1 MLLWILK
8 EKVMIKGIVFD
19 LDHTLFDRY
28 GTLRA
33 VLPHMYKGMRHWIA
47 EEISCEEFVEA
58 VVEGDKQW
66 IHVGWKPIIENLMLK
81 GVFKPETEV
90 KTVIRF
96 LVDECWPIAAV
107 EFPFAKPMLMQM
119 REEGYKLGIITNGPH
134 KNQDLKLDMLGLKP
148 YVDEIVISGDLPA
161 GKPERLPF
169 DVMSE
174 RIGIPAGEL
183 LYVGDNPLNDVFAS
197 RNAGYIPVWVATTG
211 TWIFGDLKRAD
222 YEIETIAEIPELV
235 HKLNA

>member
-1 MLLWILK
+1 M
-8 EKVMIKGIVFD
+8 VKGIVFD

-33 VLPHMYKGMRHWIA
+33 VLPHMYRGLRHWIA
-47 EEISCEEFVEA
+47 EDISCEEFVEE
-58 VVEGDKQW
+58 VIEGDRQW

-81 GVFKPETEV
+81 GVFKPQTEV
-90 KTVIRF
+90 KAVIRF

-107 EFPFAKPMLMQM
+107 EFPFTKPMLTQM

-134 KNQDLKLDMLGLKP
+134 LNQDLKLEMLGLKS

-222 YEIETIAEIPELV
+222 YEIETIAEIPNLV
-235 HKLNA
+235 HKLNEMQ

>member
-1 MLLWILK
+1 M
-8 EKVMIKGIVFD
+8 
-19 LDHTLFDRY
+19 
-28 GTLRA
+28 
-33 VLPHMYKGMRHWIA
+33 
-47 EEISCEEFVEA
+47 
-58 VVEGDKQW
+58 
-66 IHVGWKPIIENLMLK
+66 
-81 GVFKPETEV
+81 
-90 KTVIRF
+90 
-96 LVDECWPIAAV
+96 
-107 EFPFAKPMLMQM
+107 
-119 REEGYKLGIITNGPH
+119 
-134 KNQDLKLDMLGLKP
+134 NQDLKLEMLGLKP

-174 RIGIPAGEL
+174 RIGIPAGEM

>member
-1 MLLWILK
+1 
-8 EKVMIKGIVFD
+8 MIKGIVFD

-33 VLPHMYKGMRHWIA
+33 VLPHMYKNLRHWIA
-47 EEISCEEFVEA
+47 EDISCEDFVEE

-66 IHVGWKPIIENLMLK
+66 IHVGWKPIIENLIIR
-81 GVFKPETEV
+81 GIFKPETDV
-90 KTVIRF
+90 KAVIRF
-96 LVDECWPIAAV
+96 LVQECWPIAAV
-107 EFPFAKPMLMQM
+107 EFPFTKPMLTQM
-119 REEGYKLGIITNGPH
+119 RKEGYKLGIITNGPH
-134 KNQDLKLDMLGLKP
+134 EAQTMKINMLGLAP

-169 DVMSE
+169 EVMSE

-197 RNAGYIPVWVATTG
+197 RNAGYIPVWVSTTG
-211 TWIFGDLKRAD
+211 TWIFGDLKRAE

-235 HKLNA
+235 HKLNEMQ

>member
-1 MLLWILK
+1 
-8 EKVMIKGIVFD
+8 MIKGIVFD

-33 VLPHMYKGMRHWIA
+33 VLPHMYQGLRHWIGEA
-47 EEISCEEFVEA
+47 VSCEEFVEE

-66 IHVGWKPIIENLMLK
+66 IHVGWKAIIETLILK
-81 GVFKPETEV
+81 GIFKPETDV
-90 KTVIRF
+90 KAVIRF
-96 LVDECWPIAAV
+96 LVAECWPIAAV
-107 EFPFAKPMLMQM
+107 EFPFTKPMLTQM

-134 KNQDLKLDMLGLKP
+134 LNQNLKLDMLGLKP
-148 YVDEIVISGDLPA
+148 YVDEIMISGDLPA

-183 LYVGDNPLNDVFAS
+183 LYVGDNPINDVFAS

-211 TWIFGDLKRAD
+211 TWIFGDLKRAE
-222 YEIETIAEIPELV
+222 YEIETIAEIPELI
-235 HKLNA
+235 HKINEVK